1 MEPETHRGPHSRCR
15 TQRIPATGLA
25 NGKQNKAKASKANS
39 TLWCLLV
46 AYSFICSFLLTY
58 FSSIYKLLALCNF
71 ICLQPQRRSEGVIL
85 EPSVEQALL
94 SSGVSALSI
103 WSQAHLGRYLPCIQR
118 GLRPS
123 GTPLTRE
130 GFPCLPSPLC
140 VCEREESERV
150 RNAGFRTKSPVSALG
165 LTCCLNLSFPNTVWE
180 VTSCH
185 QMAPGAPA
193 IITMSQAGGRRM
205 EGGGVHS
212 QPTSS

>member
-46 AYSFICSFLLTY
+46 AYSFIRSFLLTY

-71 ICLQPQRRSEGVIL
+71 ICLQPQRGSEDVIL
-85 EPSVEQALL
+85 GPSVEQALL

-103 WSQAHLGRYLPCIQR
+103 WGQAHLRRYLPCIQR

-130 GFPCLPSPLC
+130 GFPCLPSSLC
-140 VCEREESERV
+140 VCEREELERV
-150 RNAGFRTKSPVSALG
+150 RNTGFRTKSPVLG
-165 LTCCLNLSFPNTVWE
+165 FRTCLLFKLELPQHCLGRSLQ
-180 VTSCH
+180 VTKW
-185 QMAPGAPA
+185 PL
-193 IITMSQAGGRRM
+193 
-205 EGGGVHS
+205 EL
-212 QPTSS
+212 QPS